1 MAEKPLKVYAIEDNG
16 GDRKYWREVGVAFK
30 CDDSSLNV
38 KLYMMPL
45 LKAMCEGAR
54 MRGIPRS
61 RAIDSIMKFC
71 GLKSRAII
79 EAAARSL
86 PA

>member
-38 KLYMMPL
+38 KLYS
-45 LKAMCEGAR
+45 KT
-54 MRGIPRS
+54 I
-61 RAIDSIMKFC
+61 
-71 GLKSRAII
+71 
-79 EAAARSL
+79 AAAISNRFNMGKE
-86 PA
+86 